1 MPWSRVV
8 PLSARLGH
16 LPPPTQGAKPRSC
29 QVLRG
34 ERVIELADETSVA
47 QPSRLQSARETGTNV
62 NDRPRRPLAAT
73 RRREPTVV
81 ESLRGG
87 VGALAHEPGQNLV
100 KLLRPRVGL
109 PAQRLGC
116 LLPRFSRER
125 LRSVRIA
132 ELHTASLGGGKR
144 RLRAFRDLGALLLGN
159 GRIDVEHERVGVRML
174 GHDERDGLRHQARD
188 KGYITGEAIQLR
200 HNNGASVERRPLQRR
215 L

>member
-87 VGALAHEPGQNLV
+87 VGTLARMNPDRTSLSCCARALASRRSASAACCLASAVNGFGPC
-100 KLLRPRVGL
+100 GL
-109 PAQRLGC
+109 PSFT
-116 LLPRFSRER
+116 PRALAAASAAFV
-125 LRSVRIA
+125 RSEILVRSYSA
-132 ELHTASLGGGKR
+132 TA
-144 RLRAFRDLGALLLGN
+144 A
-159 GRIDVEHERVGVRML
+159 
-174 GHDERDGLRHQARD
+174 
-188 KGYITGEAIQLR
+188 
-200 HNNGASVERRPLQRR
+200 
-215 L
+215 